1 VSISRPLGARVL
13 VDDIVTTLSVE
24 KRMENIVGPNNEPAG
39 LVAVVAEAQ
48 RPQSTQGRVI
58 AVGSDPFV
66 QEQIDVG
73 DIVSFSYLDGTFVH
87 IDGVRFRSLEFQQ
100 IIMVTKEERTV

>member
-1 VSISRPLGARVL
+1 MKSVSRPMGARVL

-24 KRMENIVGPNNEPAG
+24 ERARRIQAPGCPPME
-39 LVAVVAEAQ
+39 AVVAEDQ
-48 RPQSTQGRVI
+48 RPRNTEGRVI

-66 QEQIDVG
+66 QEQVNVG
-73 DIVSFSYLDGTFVH
+73 DKVSFSYLDGTFVY

-100 IIMVTKEERTV
+100 IIMVTKEIEE

>member
-1 VSISRPLGARVL
+1 MSISRPLGARVI

-24 KRMENIVGPNNEPAG
+24 ERARRIQAPGCPPMEAIVSDNE
-39 LVAVVAEAQ
+39 
-48 RPQSTQGRVI
+48 RPKATQGRVL

-73 DIVSFSYLDGTFVH
+73 DIVSFSYLDGTFVY
-87 IDGVRFRSLEFQQ
+87 IDGMRYRSLEFQQ
-100 IIMVTKEERTV
+100 IVMVTKEERTV